1 MVLKDRIEGFA
12 DIEKEFS
19 SWEATEIII
28 DDKKAFWELKKPDTE
43 YRKVCLYRDG
53 CNMLIYGDYGSIVFD
68 SMTWLGSVY
77 NLQYDNIGYQMEKL
91 THECRKSI
99 YKHDTKKAWEDI
111 LDWLADRL
119 SDCYEELFFDDEGE
133 DKQFTINDV
142 LQFFRNTSFINC
154 IKIENFCIENNCKQ
168 LQEIMEFT
176 DSCLGHSGEDEL
188 EWLSFLRGSLKHE
201 IFEDP
206 CESSLWSVG
215 QKIDQGYFINL
226 YALQVCAEKLKHET
240 SKEKRYES

>member
-1 MVLKDRIEGFA
+1 MVLKDRIEGFE

-28 DDKKAFWELKKPDTE
+28 DDKKAFWELKKSDTE

-53 CNMLIYGDYGSIVFD
+53 CNMLIYGDYGSLVFD

-91 THECRKSI
+91 THECRKYQ
-99 YKHDTKKAWEDI
+99 YKYDTKRAEEDI
-111 LDWLADRL
+111 LDWLTDKL

-133 DKQFTINDV
+133 EKQFIVNDV
-142 LQFFRNTSFINC
+142 IGFFRNTDFINSLKIEDFC
-154 IKIENFCIENNCKQ
+154 IKNDCKQ

-176 DSCLGHSGEDEL
+176 DDCLQHSSEDEL
-188 EWLSFLRGSLKHE
+188 EWLSFLRENFHHKT
-201 IFEDP
+201 FEDP
-206 CESSLWSVG
+206 YESTLWNVG

-226 YALQVCAEKLKHET
+226 YALQVCAEKLKHIT